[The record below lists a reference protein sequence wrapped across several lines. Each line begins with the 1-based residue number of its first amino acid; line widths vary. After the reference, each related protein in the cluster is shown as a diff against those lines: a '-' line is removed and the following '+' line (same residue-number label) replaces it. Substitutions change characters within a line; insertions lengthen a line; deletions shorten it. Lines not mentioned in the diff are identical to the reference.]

1 MRVSL
6 SSIRPEDSEILFRW
20 INDPETVR
28 LNAPYK
34 PVHWASHEAWVR
46 SVGNSPGRHVF
57 VIRVDG
63 RPIGVVQLVDIDP
76 IHRSAELTIR
86 IGEEADRGRGYG
98 TEALRLAVGFAW
110 RDLNLHRVWARVFAT
125 NARAIRAFQKAG
137 FVEEGRLREAAH
149 IGGRYVDMRVFGM
162 LRTKDEDED

>member
-1 MRVSL
+1 MRVCL
-6 SSIRPEDSEILFRW
+6 SSIRPEDSEVLFRW

-28 LNAPYK
+28 FNAPYK
-34 PVHWASHEAWVR
+34 PVHWASHEDWVR
-46 SVGNSPGRHVF
+46 SLGAAPDRHVF
-57 VIRVDG
+57 VIRVDA
-63 RPIGVVQLVDIDP
+63 RPVGVVQLVDIDP

-86 IGEEADRGRGYG
+86 IGEDVDRGRGTG

-137 FVEEGRLREAAH
+137 FVDEGTLREAAH
-149 IGGRYVDMRVFGM
+149 IGGRYVDVRVFGM
-162 LRTKDEDED
+162 VRKHEG